1 MACLEALLGR
11 VGEGEVAE
19 VAVRAALRIL
29 SYWLAFIHQRLKVLG
44 TPTRAVTASSSF
56 STSTSSR
63 FLFCCEACFLT
74 FVGRVRPVIP
84 GATISAH
91 SREFGCTG
99 KLCRIASQR
108 NFGGDRG
115 PCTFAAGV
123 SLTDAL
129 RFGSFNSPD
138 RRTPQQPLFRL
149 HICSA
154 AVAYHLRGPFCA
166 YGVRYRSHRCCRE
179 HLQAPLT
186 TASSFKMA
194 DIEAEL
200 AAAGKELDK
209 ASHIYIFIHVP
220 S

>member
-29 SYWLAFIHQRLKVLG
+29 SHWLAFIHQRLKVLG

-74 FVGRVRPVIP
+74 LVGRVRPVIP

-108 NFGGDRG
+108 NFGGDGG

-154 AVAYHLRGPFCA
+154 AVAYHFAGTFLCIRRAISITSLLSRTSPGSTYYRIEPQN
-166 YGVRYRSHRCCRE
+166 GRYRGRAR
-179 HLQAPLT
+179 
-186 TASSFKMA
+186 SSWQGA
-194 DIEAEL
+194 RQGE
-200 AAAGKELDK
+200 
-209 ASHIYIFIHVP
+209 SYIYLRTCT
-220 S
+220 